1 MRQTRKRKPTLAGVA
16 KQATKAG
23 IPVARY
29 EMHPDG
35 TISVV
40 VGTPTGTN
48 VIDLDDAAPIDR
60 SDWH

>member
-1 MRQTRKRKPTLAGVA
+1 VA
-16 KQATKAG
+16 KAG

-29 EMHPDG
+29 EVKPDG

-48 VIDLDDAAPIDR
+48 AIDLDDTAPIDR
-60 SDWH
+60 SEWN